1 MSDEIIKV
9 LDDLSGR
16 FGIAL
21 DWTNENVIQQLIV
34 IYHKY
39 VIYSIVKHTICLL
52 LSVAVMIIFLK
63 GFVFLYQQYIK
74 CFEEKKDNVYF
85 SIKDVSYY
93 SQPKHLVVETND
105 NTYACI
111 AISTIICFAML
122 VVSLYNLHY
131 LLQVILSPE
140 IYTLNSLMNIYKNT
154 VVFVGK

>member
-111 AISTIICFAML
+111 TISTIICFVML
-122 VVSLYNLHY
+122 VVALYNLHY
-131 LLQVILSPE
+131 LLQVIFSPE
-140 IYTLNSLMNIYKNT
+140 SYVINDLINLYNNMVLIRK
-154 VVFVGK
+154 